1 MKALIL
7 LLTLLPGAALAQAVE
22 LPAPPPYSSGDQFW
36 FAVASVAMVV
46 MLAAVHWLVR
56 RR

>member
-22 LPAPPPYSSGDQFW
+22 LPAPPPYSSGEQFW